1 MFQKNDIGLFWT
13 ALSEIL
19 KKEKFGKIRFSL
31 GKSMTR
37 EIKFIGLNSLDS
49 AILTK
54 LKSFLLRTNP

>member
-31 GKSMTR
+31 GKSMPR
-37 EIKFIGLNSLDS
+37 EIKFIELNSLDS